1 ATYAVCLLTGSI
13 WTDDRLHH
21 HFRMTEKE
29 SGAVLLDSIEIH
41 TVELGKHKGT
51 KESLRTASV
60 LEQWCYWII
69 HSHEHSEDELRE
81 LLPGLEFLHATREL
95 RKIQEITEEKQMYDS
110 REKGHLDWQSSIIDA
125 REEGREEGL
134 EKGRE
139 EGEIKLIK
147 TLREILN
154 ISPSD
159 DSQFEGKSLMEL
171 QAITASLRDQILKR
185 S

>member
-1 ATYAVCLLTGSI
+1 
-13 WTDDRLHH
+13 
-21 HFRMTEKE
+21 M
-29 SGAVLLDSIEIH
+29 DSIEIH
-41 TVELGKHKGT
+41 TVELGKYKGT
-51 KESLRTASV
+51 QESLRTASV

-110 REKGHLDWQSSIIDA
+110 REKGHLDWQSSIVDA

-134 EKGRE
+134 EKGQE
-139 EGEIKLIK
+139 QGEIKLIR
-147 TLREILN
+147 TLQEILN
-154 ISPSD
+154 LPTSD
-159 DSQFEGKSLMEL
+159 DNEFEGKTLADL

>member
-1 ATYAVCLLTGSI
+1 
-13 WTDDRLHH
+13 
-21 HFRMTEKE
+21 
-29 SGAVLLDSIEIH
+29 
-41 TVELGKHKGT
+41 
-51 KESLRTASV
+51 
-60 LEQWCYWII
+60 
-69 HSHEHSEDELRE
+69 
-81 LLPGLEFLHATREL
+81 
-95 RKIQEITEEKQMYDS
+95 MYDS

-125 REEGREEGL
+125 REEGREKGREEGL
-134 EKGRE
+134 EKGMEKGRE

-154 ISPSD
+154 ISSSD

>member
-1 ATYAVCLLTGSI
+1 
-13 WTDDRLHH
+13 
-21 HFRMTEKE
+21 M
-29 SGAVLLDSIEIH
+29 LDSIEIH
-41 TVELGKHKGT
+41 TVELGKYKGMR
-51 KESLRTASV
+51 ESLRTASV

-110 REKGHLDWQSSIIDA
+110 REKGYLDWQSSIADA
-125 REEGREEGL
+125 REQGLEEGHENGLEIGLEIGL

-139 EGEIKLIK
+139 EGEIKLIR
-147 TLREILN
+147 TLQDILN
-154 ISPSD
+154 LPTSEDSD
-159 DSQFEGKSLMEL
+159 FEGKSLVEL
-171 QAITASLRDQILKR
+171 QAITAVLRDQILKR

>member
-1 ATYAVCLLTGSI
+1 
-13 WTDDRLHH
+13 
-21 HFRMTEKE
+21 MTEKE

-41 TVELGKHKGT
+41 TVELGKYKGT
-51 KESLRTASV
+51 QESLRTASV

-69 HSHEHSEDELRE
+69 HSHEHSEEELRE

-110 REKGHLDWQSSIIDA
+110 REKGYLDWQSSIADA
-125 REEGREEGL
+125 REEGLEIGLEKGREEGL
-134 EKGRE
+134 EKG
-139 EGEIKLIK
+139 EIKLIR
-147 TLREILN
+147 TLQEILN
-154 ISPSD
+154 IPTSD
-159 DSQFEGKSLMEL
+159 DSQFEGKSLVEL